1 MLQIREELLPKSEA
15 GQAVNYLLKNWTA
28 LTRYCEHPDLS
39 IDNNH
44 TERSLRGWA
53 VGRNNWTFFG
63 SDRGGK
69 TAAVLRSFVASC
81 ELVKVAPFAW
91 FQDVLS
97 RIARHPLTPTST
109 NCCLTAGL
117 SRTTCLSFS
126 MMTLSPATGTLRLG
140 QVAGSDQF
148 VALAAGAA
156 GLWACTIVNTLTSN
170 DAEINA
176 IRRNERFF
184 FLMT

>member
-1 MLQIREELLPKSEA
+1 MPTKQIFPHTQSRRVF
-15 GQAVNYLLKNWTA
+15 G
-28 LTRYCEHPDLS
+28 HPF
-39 IDNNH
+39 
-44 TERSLRGWA
+44 R
-53 VGRNNWTFFG
+53 VGLYACGVT
-63 SDRGGK
+63 
-69 TAAVLRSFVASC
+69 
-81 ELVKVAPFAW
+81 
-91 FQDVLS
+91 
-97 RIARHPLTPTST
+97 
-109 NCCLTAGL
+109 

-148 VALAAGAA
+148 VAFALAAGAA

-170 DAEINA
+170 DAEIND